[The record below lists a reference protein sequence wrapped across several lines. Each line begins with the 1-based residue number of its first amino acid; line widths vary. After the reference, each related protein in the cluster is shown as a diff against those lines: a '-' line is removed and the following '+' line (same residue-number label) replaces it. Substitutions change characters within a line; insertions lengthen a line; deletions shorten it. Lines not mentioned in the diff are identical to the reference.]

1 MTSQQ
6 FQEKIEALSLKQDK
20 ANAEHPYR
28 QTAIAIIEQVLEPHF
43 APSKGINGTLYY
55 QLEDELVNL
64 LDNYLK

>member
-1 MTSQQ
+1 MTQEQ
-6 FQEKIEALSLKQDK
+6 FKEKIEALALEQDK
-20 ANAEHPYR
+20 ANASHPYR

-43 APSKGINGTLYY
+43 APNRGINGNLYY

>member
-6 FQEKIEALSLKQDK
+6 FKAKIEALALQTDK
-20 ANAEHPYR
+20 ANADHPYR

-43 APSKGINGTLYY
+43 GGINGTLYY
-55 QLEDELVNL
+55 TLEDELVNL